1 MTNDIKMIEDKF
13 VTAMGSGVAATGHL
27 VTIVQDLA
35 KSGVGGTVAS
45 VIARLAKKGDTQ
57 GARAVRS
64 IVGTIF
70 IGSKVVKAKDGK
82 LLLSMKDAEL
92 DQEALERLVKA
103 GGEKLS
109 IRDTLVKRVKG
120 ETEKKE
126 IVLPEYAEKLVKR
139 MAKEGFSQAALVAAI
154 QAVKA

>member
-1 MTNDIKMIEDKF
+1 MKE
-13 VTAMGSGVAATGHL
+13 
-27 VTIVQDLA
+27 A
-35 KSGVGGTVAS
+35 K
-45 VIARLAKKGDTQ
+45 
-57 GARAVRS
+57 
-64 IVGTIF
+64 
-70 IGSKVVKAKDGK
+70 
-82 LLLSMKDAEL
+82 L